1 MELLCVTILT
11 LGNIEIMHQEKNC
24 LWYDIIIMQLLDV
37 INGHHLMWYIE
48 CAFYAVF
55 MEVKLTK

>member
-1 MELLCVTILT
+1 
-11 LGNIEIMHQEKNC
+11 
-24 LWYDIIIMQLLDV
+24 MQLLDV